1 MDSTPRDSS
10 VRGKNRPLVA
20 NAIDSVTQVG
30 VMGGF
35 LNSPPWLG
43 SQRLRQFLF
52 RGPATSLR
60 LPLTHS
66 ELSLETI
73 MNK

>member
-1 MDSTPRDSS
+1 MKMVEKCFDTKLKKKCDAFLLCNT
-10 VRGKNRPLVA
+10 GW
-20 NAIDSVTQVG
+20 G
-30 VMGGF
+30 YGGF
-35 LNSPPWLG
+35 LNSPPLLN